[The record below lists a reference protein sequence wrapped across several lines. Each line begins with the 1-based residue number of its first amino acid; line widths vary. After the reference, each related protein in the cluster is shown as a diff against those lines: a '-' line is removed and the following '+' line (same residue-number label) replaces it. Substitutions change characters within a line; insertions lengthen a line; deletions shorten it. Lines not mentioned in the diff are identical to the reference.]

1 MTLPKKFM
9 LTGKKAVVT
18 GGSQAIGLAV
28 ATGLAEL
35 GADVAIF
42 DIADGG
48 NAVAAIEALG
58 RQALFVQ
65 ADMTREEEVH
75 NAFQKSLEHFGRVDL
90 LFNNA
95 GVFQN
100 KMAAEDMT
108 FEEWRRVMDINL
120 DAVFRVAQQAGRIMI
135 RQKCGAIVNTSSMS
149 ARIVNIPQRQVAYN
163 TAKAGIV
170 HMTRTLAVEWAQH
183 NVRVNSVSPG
193 YIHTEKIDPNKLPA
207 DIRELR
213 NTLTPMGRM
222 GKPEELAGAVA
233 YLLSDAASFTTGHDL
248 VVDGGYVCI

>member
-1 MTLPKKFM
+1 MKKLM

-35 GADVAIF
+35 GADVAVF
-42 DIADGG
+42 DIAEGG
-48 NAVAAIEALG
+48 RAMEAIRASG
-58 RQALFVQ
+58 RQGLFVQ
-65 ADMTREEEVH
+65 ADMTKEDQVQG
-75 NAFQKSLEHFGRVDL
+75 AFQQVLETFGRVDL

-100 KMAAEDMT
+100 KMPAEDMT
-108 FEEWRRVMDINL
+108 WAEWRRVMDINL

-135 RQKCGAIVNTSSMS
+135 RQKGGAIVNTSSMS
-149 ARIVNIPQRQVAYN
+149 AHIVNIPQRQVAYN
-163 TAKAGIV
+163 TAKAAIV

-183 NVRVNSVSPG
+183 HVRVNSVSPG
-193 YIHTEKIDPNKLPA
+193 YIHTEKIDPDKLPA
-207 DIRELR
+207 EIRELR

-222 GKPEELAGAVA
+222 GRPEELAGAVA

-248 VVDGGYVCI
+248 VVDGGYVCV

>member
-1 MTLPKKFM
+1 M
-9 LTGKKAVVT
+9 LTGKKAIVT

-28 ATGLAEL
+28 VTGLAEL
-35 GADVAIF
+35 GADVAVF

-48 NAVAAIEALG
+48 RAMEAIEASG
-58 RQALFVQ
+58 RQGLFVQ
-65 ADMTREEEVH
+65 ADMTKEDQVES
-75 NAFQKSLEHFGRVDL
+75 AFQKTLEAFGRVDL

-100 KMAAEDMT
+100 KMPAEDMT
-108 FEEWRRVMDINL
+108 WAEWRRVMDIDL

-135 RQKCGAIVNTSSMS
+135 RQKGGSIVNTSSMS
-149 ARIVNIPQRQVAYN
+149 AHIVNIPQRQVAYN

-193 YIHTEKIDPNKLPA
+193 YIHTEKIDPDKLPA

-222 GKPEELAGAVA
+222 GRPEELAGAVA

-248 VVDGGYVCI
+248 VVDGGYICI